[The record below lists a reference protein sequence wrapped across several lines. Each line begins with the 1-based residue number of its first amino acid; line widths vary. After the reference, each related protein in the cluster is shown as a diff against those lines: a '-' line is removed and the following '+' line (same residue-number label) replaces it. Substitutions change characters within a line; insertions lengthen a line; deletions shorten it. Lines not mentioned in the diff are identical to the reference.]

1 MISLTSQDHKL
12 TSFSIDCHRGSILV
26 VDDEE
31 SIKKLL
37 KKTLSKMGFKVNTA
51 SNGEEGLRLFREHSF
66 ELVLVDLNMPK
77 LSGEQLLRE
86 IKKLSPATEVIV
98 ITGYASVDS
107 AVECLGK
114 LGAYAYITKPLH
126 PISMLDP
133 IVTKALERR
142 ELCLEN
148 QRLIAELKEL
158 NAHLERK
165 VREKTNDLE
174 EAYKTLSLSYNELN
188 HYISALININQ
199 LLIAI
204 TSSGDLNFIV
214 ENVLQYAESITDSG
228 NALLIRTT
236 DEFVIKDFYFASKP
250 FKELNLKKA
259 DTAPSFLRGII
270 ESGKEL
276 TFNKKSDF
284 NTCGYSTDS
293 PCNRSEAIVERF
305 SGVPLKKGDT
315 TIGLLAVFNKHEPYS
330 EKDSELLTLL
340 ANGATVAII
349 NAELT
354 KQVQKKKRVSHK

>member
-1 MISLTSQDHKL
+1 VISVNSDSHQL
-12 TSFSIDCHRGSILV
+12 TSFSIEYDRCDILV

-31 SIKKLL
+31 PIQKLL
-37 KKTLSKMGFKVNTA
+37 KRTLSKMGYKVDTA
-51 SNGEEGLRLFREHSF
+51 SDGEEGLKLFREHSY

-86 IKKLSPATEVIV
+86 IKKISPTTEVIV
-98 ITGYASVDS
+98 ITGYASVES

-142 ELCLEN
+142 KLYLEN
-148 QRLIAELKEL
+148 QRLIAELKDL

-165 VREKTNDLE
+165 VKEKTIDLE
-174 EAYKTLSLSYNELN
+174 DAYETLSLSYNELN

-204 TSSGDLNFIV
+204 TSSGDLDFIT
-214 ENVLQYAESITDSG
+214 ENVLQYAESITDSD
-228 NALLIRTT
+228 NAMLLRTNEDLT
-236 DEFVIKDFYFASKP
+236 IKDFSFASKHIEELGL
-250 FKELNLKKA
+250 KEGDKV
-259 DTAPSFLRGII
+259 PEILRDIV

-276 TFNKKSDF
+276 TFN
-284 NTCGYSTDS
+284 
-293 PCNRSEAIVERF
+293 NRAELKTGGAGEVQAGDERQALERF
-305 SGVPLKKGDT
+305 SGVPLKKGSKI
-315 TIGLLAVFNKHEPYS
+315 IGMLAVFNKHEQYS
-330 EKDSELLTLL
+330 KRDSELLTLL

-349 NAELT
+349 SAGVLS
-354 KQVQKKKRVSHK
+354 RVEKA